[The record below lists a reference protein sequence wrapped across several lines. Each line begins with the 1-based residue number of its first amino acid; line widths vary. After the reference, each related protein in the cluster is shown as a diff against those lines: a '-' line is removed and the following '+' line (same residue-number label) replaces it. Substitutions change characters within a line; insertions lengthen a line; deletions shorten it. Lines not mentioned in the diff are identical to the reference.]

1 MDTPISFA
9 PKNSREQWSIF
20 VGWRYTRC
28 QNA

>member
-9 PKNSREQWSIF
+9 SKKNRGQWSIF
-20 VGWRYTRC
+20 VGWRCTRC